1 MRRRWAF
8 RDPCAFELDT
18 QRAARPV
25 GADSI
30 DTLRD
35 YLDPAIAG
43 VSENTYFEIDK
54 ERATR
59 LPAAAAGGA

>member
-1 MRRRWAF
+1 M
-8 RDPCAFELDT
+8 
-18 QRAARPV
+18 